1 MSHPPCVPMDHEICY
16 RAMRARDARFDG
28 RFFVGVGTTGIY
40 CRPVC
45 TARTPR
51 ASSCRFFDSPA
62 VAEQSG
68 FRPCLICRPEL
79 APGTATG
86 PTLAHAIHDRLR
98 QAAVRGES
106 LEALSRECGYSS
118 RQVRRLVLDA
128 FGVTP
133 VQLAQTERLLFAK
146 RLIQETALP
155 MMDVAQSSGFRSLR
169 RFNALFSSRYG
180 MAPGAVRRRNV
191 APRTGDGIA
200 LRLAYRPPLAWS
212 PLLAFLAGRATP
224 GVEFA
229 DADRY
234 ARTVAI
240 DECRGWIEIRRNT
253 GDALEVLASPSLA
266 PRLASVLS
274 RLRQVF
280 DLDADP
286 LSIAEQLGQD
296 KLLRPL
302 VRRHPG
308 LRVPGAWD
316 VFETAVRAI
325 LGQQVSV
332 AGATTL
338 SGRLA
343 RRFGTPIETPFPELT
358 HLSPTAAALAAA
370 PAAKIAAIGIPGKRA
385 ETIRAIAVAATKGLF
400 RFAPT
405 ATSEDVVRLL
415 CEIPGIGDWTAHYI
429 AMRALRFPDAFPSGD
444 LGLRKALRAGE
455 LVSARELETAS
466 DAWRPWRAYAA
477 MHLWQSLS

>member
-1 MSHPPCVPMDHEICY
+1 MQMDNETCY

-28 RFFVGVGTTGIY
+28 RFYVGVRTTGIY

-45 TARTPR
+45 MARTPR
-51 ASSCRFFDSPA
+51 ASSCRFFLSPA
-62 VAEQSG
+62 VAEQQG
-68 FRPCLICRPEL
+68 FRPCLICRPEI
-79 APGTATG
+79 APGQISG
-86 PTLAHAIHDRLR
+86 PTLAHALHDRLR

-106 LEALSRECGYSS
+106 LETLSRTCGYSS
-118 RQVRRLVLDA
+118 RQVRRLILDT

-155 MMDVAQSSGFRSLR
+155 MINVAQSSGFRSLR
-169 RFNALFSSRYG
+169 RFNALFAERYG
-180 MAPGAVRRRNV
+180 MAPGTVRRRAV
-191 APRTGDGIA
+191 PPRASEGMA
-200 LRLAYRPPLAWS
+200 LRLAYRPPLAW
-212 PLLAFLAGRATP
+212 PELLAYLGGRATP
-224 GVEFA
+224 GVELA
-229 DADRY
+229 DKLRY
-234 ARTVAI
+234 ARTVAV
-240 DECRGWIEIRRNT
+240 DSHTGWIEVRHST

-266 PRLASVLS
+266 PSLAYVLS

-280 DLDADP
+280 DLDAEP
-286 LSIAEQLGQD
+286 QLIAQHLQLD
-296 KLLRPL
+296 RRLRPQ

-316 VFETAVRAI
+316 VFEIAVRAI

-338 SGRLA
+338 AGRLA
-343 RRFGTPIETPFPELT
+343 RRFGRPVETPWTELT
-358 HLSPTAAALAAA
+358 HLSPTAAALAKADTRE
-370 PAAKIAAIGIPGKRA
+370 IAAIGLPGKRA
-385 ETIRAIAVAATKGLF
+385 ATIQALAAAAVGGLF

-405 ATSEDVVRLL
+405 ATSEEVVASLR
-415 CEIPGIGDWTAHYI
+415 EIPGIGDWTAHYI

-444 LGLRKALRAGE
+444 LGLRKALRPGE
-455 LVSARELETAS
+455 LAGARELEAES
-466 DAWRPWRAYAA
+466 ESWRPWRAYAA

>member
-1 MSHPPCVPMDHEICY
+1 MLLDDQVCY
-16 RAMRARDARFDG
+16 RALRARDSRFDG
-28 RFFVGVGTTGIY
+28 RFFVGVRTTGIY

-45 TARTPR
+45 TARIAR
-51 ASSCRFFDSPA
+51 QASCRFFASPA
-62 VAEQSG
+62 VAEQAG

-79 APGTATG
+79 APGIATG
-86 PTLAHAIHDRLR
+86 PTLAQAIHDRLR

-106 LEALSRECGYSS
+106 IEELSRECGYSS

-155 MMDVAQSSGFRSLR
+155 MIEVAQSSGFRSLR

-180 MAPGAVRRRNV
+180 MAPVAIRRRTL
-191 APRTGDGIA
+191 PSRTGDGIA

-212 PLLAFLAGRATP
+212 PLLLFLGGRATP
-224 GVEFA
+224 GVECA
-229 DADRY
+229 GADRY

-240 DECRGWIEIRRNT
+240 DDCRGWIEVRRNT
-253 GDALEVLASPSLA
+253 GDALEVLASPTLA
-266 PRLASVLS
+266 PCLASILL

-286 LSIAEQLGQD
+286 TLIAEHLGQD

-358 HLSPTAAALAAA
+358 HLSATAKALASE
-370 PAAKIAAIGIPGKRA
+370 PAAEIAKIGLPGKRA
-385 ETIRAIAVAATKGLF
+385 ETIRAIAIAATKGLF

-405 ATSEDVVRLL
+405 ATSENVIRLL

-429 AMRALRFPDAFPSGD
+429 MMRALRFPDAFPSGD
-444 LGLRKALRAGE
+444 LGLRKALRAE
-455 LVSARELETAS
+455 EPVRARELES
-466 DAWRPWRAYAA
+466 VSESWRPWRAYAA